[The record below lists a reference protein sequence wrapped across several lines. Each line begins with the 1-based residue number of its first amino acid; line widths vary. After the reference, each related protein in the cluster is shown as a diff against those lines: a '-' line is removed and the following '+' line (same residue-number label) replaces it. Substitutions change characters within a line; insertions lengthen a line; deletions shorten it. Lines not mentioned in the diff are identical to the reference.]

1 MILAEYTALKMS
13 FYLSK
18 TLLIKIEKNENFLR
32 VDSTDFIK
40 FLSGCYHLKFV
51 DILKKDLERIFTQ
64 YYLSQTLVQSQD
76 IKQSIDEQESK
87 FFYFECNPG
96 NLL

>member
-1 MILAEYTALKMS
+1 VKNAYYDYLQPIIGYSQMILAEHAALKIS

-40 FLSGCYHLKFV
+40 FLNGCYHLKFV
-51 DILKKDLERIFTQ
+51 DVLKKDLERIFT
-64 YYLSQTLVQSQD
+64 
-76 IKQSIDEQESK
+76 
-87 FFYFECNPG
+87 
-96 NLL
+96 